1 MSKHVHLVVEIDEE
15 TGDLTYE
22 VKNIPGHGCE
32 AVRHSMD
39 ARLGK
44 PTVVRNTPEY
54 YETPVVANRVRG
66 TAG

>member
-1 MSKHVHLVVEIDEE
+1 MTRQVHMVVEIDEE

-22 VKNIPGHGCE
+22 VKNIPGTGCE

-39 ARLGK
+39 ARLGT
-44 PTVVRNTPEY
+44 PTVARNTAEY
-54 YETPVVANRVRG
+54 YEKPVVANRVQG